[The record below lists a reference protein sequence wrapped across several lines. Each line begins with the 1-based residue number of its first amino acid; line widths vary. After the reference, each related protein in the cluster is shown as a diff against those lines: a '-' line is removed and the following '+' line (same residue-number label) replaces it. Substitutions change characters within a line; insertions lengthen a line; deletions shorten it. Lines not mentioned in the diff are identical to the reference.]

1 MTGDRLTVLAPAK
14 VNLYLAVGPRQA
26 DSYHALLTLFERL
39 EWADE
44 LVLTARSSG
53 ITMASDDPA
62 LPTDARN
69 LVVQAAQAFFDAA
82 DVAGGVAVRLVKRLP
97 VAAGL
102 GGGSSDAAAT
112 LLGLNALYGRPLDR
126 PALRR
131 IGGRLG
137 ADVPFFLSDAAV
149 AWGRGRGDEVSP
161 CDPPPAPVWHVLVN
175 PGVPLLT
182 KAVYEA
188 FDRAGQAS
196 GLTGIPP
203 DAMILQDSMRTGDVA
218 GMAARLANA
227 LEPAIVAC
235 YPAIRDVKTVLSDSG
250 ALGVLVSGS
259 GPTVFGLTA
268 DESHARDVQ
277 ARVHRAR
284 PAWTVVTARTAL
296 VPLAAGPVRGDS
308 SSALSSNGRTPDFG
322 SGYPGSS
329 PGGATLRVI

>member
-26 DSYHALLTLFERL
+26 DGYHPLLTLFERL

-44 LVLTARSSG
+44 LVLAARSSG

-69 LVVQAAQAFFDAA
+69 LIVQAAQAFFDAA
-82 DVAGGVAVRLVKRLP
+82 GVAGGVAVRLVKRLP

-102 GGGSSDAAAT
+102 GGGSSNAAAT
-112 LLGLNALYGRPLDR
+112 LAGLNVLYGRPLDG
-126 PALRR
+126 PALWQ
-131 IGGRLG
+131 IGRRLG

-149 AWGRGRGDEVSP
+149 AWGRGRGDEISP

-182 KAVYEA
+182 KVVYEV
-188 FDRAGQAS
+188 FDRLQLPSG

-203 DAMILQDSMRTGDVA
+203 DAMILQDSVRTGDVA
-218 GMAARLANA
+218 GMVARLSNA

-259 GPTVFGLTA
+259 GPTVFGLAA
-268 DESHARDVQ
+268 DESHAREIQ
-277 ARVHRAR
+277 SRVHRAQ
-284 PAWTVVTARTAL
+284 PTWTVVTARTAL
-296 VPLAAGPVRGDS
+296 VPLAAGPVRGDI
-308 SSALSSNGRTPDFG
+308 L
-322 SGYPGSS
+322 
-329 PGGATLRVI
+329 